1 MSVLTDIPWDL
12 VARGVAATVQ
22 AIRRARNVRQATD
35 LVAALERIGQVPT
48 VDLDRIIERVLR
60 IDPVTGPLDAGD

>member
-1 MSVLTDIPWDL
+1 MSVLRDIPWDL
-12 VARGVAATVQ
+12 VARGVSATVQ

-35 LVAALERIGQVPT
+35 LVAALERIGRVPT

-60 IDPVTGPLDAGD
+60 VEPVAPGDE